1 MCTFTVI
8 GLNVTWYLLWFNFR
22 QDISGKL
29 IVGSSNTEL
38 EGKIFFFI
46 YFQGALSL
54 KRWCWLT
61 VERAIPLNCPHML
74 GEHSQPG
81 EMKFVVIDVKYQNE
95 NHSHLAQ
102 QINTITVALYS
113 AV

>member
-1 MCTFTVI
+1 M
-8 GLNVTWYLLWFNFR
+8 
-22 QDISGKL
+22 
-29 IVGSSNTEL
+29 
-38 EGKIFFFI
+38 
-46 YFQGALSL
+46 
-54 KRWCWLT
+54 T

-102 QINTITVALYS
+102 QINTITVALYL